1 MSFSLPR
8 LLSKLQS
15 IITIDTAN
23 SNLIVANS
31 IVFSDGTKQTTAGV
45 AVDAYARTTANGANE
60 LASGA
65 YAQANTATGIAQAA
79 FNSANNVAPQVQPAF
94 DKANTAA
101 ANTVYLTGVDATQN
115 TNITSV
121 NQYAASAYNKA
132 NNALPL
138 TGGTITGSLSVSQ
151 DLSISGNLTVLGNS
165 TTLTT
170 STLDV
175 GDSLIYLANN
185 NLSSDIV
192 DIGII
197 GHYNDGAN
205 AHAGLVRDPSLK
217 EWIFFKGYT
226 PDVQSNN
233 LINIAHPSFA
243 YANAYVDTLKASRG
257 LFVNS
262 SQVIAANGVWIGANT
277 NLIGPQGPA
286 GANGASGSTPTVR
299 FTTYQFVSTNNQTV
313 FTGVDS
319 IGQTLSYN
327 VNAILVTLNGAT
339 LKQTEDYIANNGT
352 SITLTSGTDANDN
365 LGIVSFE
372 AFNVTPNQNT
382 ITTYYYTA
390 NNNQTSFGGA
400 DIFGQTL
407 SYEKNNLLVYLN
419 GLRLF
424 NGSDYTAANGTY
436 ITLMAGP
443 AANDEVVITAFSSFT
458 SSGGYTQ
465 AQADSLFALK
475 SGDTFTGNVSITSNG
490 YLQMPI
496 GTTAQRPAA
505 TSAGLIRFNT
515 TLGTLESANG
525 TAWANVGSGSAS
537 SGGGGVSW
545 QAVQNT
551 NFIAVTGSA
560 YFVNTFSSNV
570 TVTLPAS
577 PTIGQ
582 EIRFVDYGG
591 YMSSNALI
599 IFPNGNK
606 ILGNTANATLTTN
619 TASISIVYSD
629 ANKGWIPYSGFTSS
643 PIGNYFVQALILAG
657 GGGSYSAISGG
668 GGAGGLIYASATP
681 VIPGT
686 SYTINVGGGG
696 AVATNGTN
704 SSGLG
709 QTATGGGAGGP
720 GYSGNGFA
728 GGSGG
733 GGSRYAGA
741 GGAGTSGQGNPGGAG
756 TATGGSDNQGTG
768 GGGGGAGAV
777 GGGASGYTAGNG
789 GNGSAYSIS
798 GSSVTYAGGGGGG
811 AYNGTGGTGGSGGGG
826 PGTGVGTSA
835 GTAGTNNLG
844 GGAGAPGYTAGA
856 QPGATGG
863 SGVVIISYLGGQRG
877 FGGSVTQSGGY
888 TIHTFT
894 SSGTF
899 IA

>member
-45 AVDAYARTTANGANE
+45 AVDAYARTAANGANG

-165 TTLTT
+165 TTITS
-170 STLDV
+170 STLDI

-185 NLSSDIV
+185 NLLSDIV

-197 GHYNDGAN
+197 GHYNDGAD
-205 AHAGLVRDPSLK
+205 AHAGIVRDPNLK

-226 PDVQSNN
+226 PEVQSNN

-327 VNAILVTLNGAT
+327 VNSILVTLNGAT

-352 SITLTSGTDANDN
+352 SLTLTSGTDANDN

-390 NNNQTSFGGA
+390 NNNQTSFGGN

-465 AQADSLFALK
+465 AQADSLFA
-475 SGDTFTGNVSITSNG
+475 
-490 YLQMPI
+490 
-496 GTTAQRPAA
+496 TTA
-505 TSAGLIRFNT
+505 NT
-515 TLGTLESANG
+515 YTKA
-525 TAWANVGSGSAS
+525 
-537 SGGGGVSW
+537 
-545 QAVQNT
+545 QA
-551 NFIAVTGSA
+551 
-560 YFVNTFSSNV
+560 
-570 TVTLPAS
+570 
-577 PTIGQ
+577 
-582 EIRFVDYGG
+582 
-591 YMSSNALI
+591 
-599 IFPNGNK
+599 
-606 ILGNTANATLTTN
+606 NTAF
-619 TASISIVYSD
+619 ASTGKAIAMAIV
-629 ANKGWIPYSGFTSS
+629 
-643 PIGNYFVQALILAG
+643 
-657 GGGSYSAISGG
+657 
-668 GGAGGLIYASATP
+668 
-681 VIPGT
+681 
-686 SYTINVGGGG
+686 
-696 AVATNGTN
+696 
-704 SSGLG
+704 
-709 QTATGGGAGGP
+709 
-720 GYSGNGFA
+720 
-728 GGSGG
+728 
-733 GGSRYAGA
+733 
-741 GGAGTSGQGNPGGAG
+741 
-756 TATGGSDNQGTG
+756 
-768 GGGGGAGAV
+768 
-777 GGGASGYTAGNG
+777 
-789 GNGSAYSIS
+789 
-798 GSSVTYAGGGGGG
+798 
-811 AYNGTGGTGGSGGGG
+811 
-826 PGTGVGTSA
+826 
-835 GTAGTNNLG
+835 
-844 GGAGAPGYTAGA
+844 
-856 QPGATGG
+856 
-863 SGVVIISYLGGQRG
+863 
-877 FGGSVTQSGGY
+877 FGG
-888 TIHTFT
+888 
-894 SSGTF
+894 
-899 IA
+899 